1 MSEQEPKGFRVIDRR
16 GTREETPA
24 ETPPAAPPKEEP
36 RKGPA
41 GAGAPG
47 AASPGKPGEAVPG
60 GARPR
65 EEGPRV
71 GGPNFLDLVGTLQM
85 SAMASLGMLQ
95 TADGRRSP
103 VNLGAAKDSIDI
115 LELLREKTRGNLTE
129 EEGGA
134 LSEVLY
140 HLRMAYVALVNEMAG
155 PPQGP
160 GGGGKK

>member
-1 MSEQEPKGFRVIDRR
+1 MSEQETKGFRVIDRR
-16 GTREETPA
+16 GVREETPP
-24 ETPPAAPPKEEP
+24 EPPPQAPPPKEEP
-36 RKGPA
+36 RRESTGPA
-41 GAGAPG
+41 SPQ
-47 AASPGKPGEAVPG
+47 AA
-60 GARPR
+60 
-65 EEGPRV
+65 GPRV

-85 SAMASLGMLQ
+85 SAMAALGMLQ

-160 GGGGKK
+160 GGGTKK